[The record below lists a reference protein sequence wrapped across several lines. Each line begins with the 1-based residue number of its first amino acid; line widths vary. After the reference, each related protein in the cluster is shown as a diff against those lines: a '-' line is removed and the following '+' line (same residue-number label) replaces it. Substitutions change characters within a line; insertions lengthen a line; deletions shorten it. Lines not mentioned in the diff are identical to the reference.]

1 MIEKNHY
8 NFARD
13 ISGYAEERRR
23 VLVMRAMTER
33 EAELYHLISPWYTES
48 YTSKEKFKPD
58 TPKEI
63 LELNEEYE
71 RIFEENEIF
80 HFDY

>member
-1 MIEKNHY
+1 
-8 NFARD
+8 
-13 ISGYAEERRR
+13 
-23 VLVMRAMTER
+23 MTER
-33 EAELYHLISPWYTES
+33 ELELYNQISPWYTES
-48 YTSKEKFKPD
+48 YTSEEKFKPD

-71 RIFEENEIF
+71 RISYENDVF

>member
-1 MIEKNHY
+1 
-8 NFARD
+8 
-13 ISGYAEERRR
+13 
-23 VLVMRAMTER
+23 MRAMTER
-33 EAELYHLISPWYTES
+33 EAELYHLISPWYNES
-48 YTSKEKFKPD
+48 YTSTEKFKPD

>member
-1 MIEKNHY
+1 
-8 NFARD
+8 
-13 ISGYAEERRR
+13 
-23 VLVMRAMTER
+23 MRTMTDRER
-33 EAELYHLISPWYTES
+33 ELYKLIKPWYTES

-71 RIFEENEIF
+71 RIFEENDIF

>member
-1 MIEKNHY
+1 M
-8 NFARD
+8 
-13 ISGYAEERRR
+13 R
-23 VLVMRAMTER
+23 VITKR
-33 EAELYHLISPWYTES
+33 ELELYKQIKPWYTES
-48 YTSKEKFKPD
+48 YTSTEKFKPD

-80 HFDY
+80 HFEY

>member
-1 MIEKNHY
+1 
-8 NFARD
+8 
-13 ISGYAEERRR
+13 
-23 VLVMRAMTER
+23 MTER

>member
-1 MIEKNHY
+1 
-8 NFARD
+8 
-13 ISGYAEERRR
+13 
-23 VLVMRAMTER
+23 MRAMTER
-33 EAELYHLISPWYTES
+33 ERELYKLIKPWYTES

-71 RIFEENEIF
+71 RISYENDVF
-80 HFDY
+80 HFEY